1 MADGKAMIIKLYLT
15 PHEIKIAIYRTS
27 TLDHSSLS
35 YKNSP
40 FTNTHEIRVGV
51 IGN

>member
-1 MADGKAMIIKLYLT
+1 MANGKAMIIKLYLT
-15 PHEIKIAIYRTS
+15 PHKIKIAIYRTS

-40 FTNTHEIRVGV
+40 LALTPDARFGVVGS
-51 IGN
+51 